1 MFVYVHRDPP
11 TSADCRP
18 CATTAIQVNHVFQNL
33 RPSRKATAPAA
44 QDNPYP
50 RHHKM
55 GGAKSNRLFFSG
67 GHSSLQMRCNSMP
80 EPEPPPLPLG
90 PQIDVPARIGRQVA
104 HLSTL
109 SNQVGPAWLA
119 ALANVSP
126 RSPKCSPR
134 SSPHKPDRM
143 APRSPIFPTTARHL

>member
-1 MFVYVHRDPP
+1 MLIYAYRDPP
-11 TSADCRP
+11 TSADCRS
-18 CATTAIQVNHVFQNL
+18 CATKATQINHAFENPK
-33 RPSRKATAPAA
+33 PSHKATAPAA
-44 QDNPYP
+44 KDNPYLQQP
-50 RHHKM
+50 RM
-55 GGAKSNRLFFSG
+55 DDAKSDQLFRFG

-90 PQIDVPARIGRQVA
+90 PQIDVPARTGRQVA
-104 HLSTL
+104 RLSTL
-109 SNQVGPAWLA
+109 SNPVGPAWLA
-119 ALANVSP
+119 ALTNVSP